1 MYSELQHV
9 HDLSSSSENSTSF
22 ALVSTLIMFI
32 NVLYWGDV
40 FLSKKCDSEI
50 LRAIWGLIRS
60 DCRKSL
66 SKWNEIEGDCRKDDQ
81 RDECCL
87 FWGFPWRSRPPD
99 ALQAVRMGHVG
110 GMILQRRNDVI
121 DSYRHIALSTER
133 LVKDFYHL
141 AHLIL

>member
-1 MYSELQHV
+1 M
-9 HDLSSSSENSTSF
+9 
-22 ALVSTLIMFI
+22 
-32 NVLYWGDV
+32 
-40 FLSKKCDSEI
+40 K
-50 LRAIWGLIRS
+50 LRAIVEKTIKEMS
-60 DCRKSL
+60 VAF
-66 SKWNEIEGDCRKDDQ
+66 
-81 RDECCL
+81 